1 MNERDVS
8 LLDHLMRAPIED
20 IKKAGIAPNYDMIE
34 VSKHNNLILPKKYRK
49 DGNQFNDLS
58 LKHVLILVLNH

>member
-1 MNERDVS
+1 MAMNERDVS

-34 VSKHNNLILPKKYRK
+34 VNFLKY
-49 DGNQFNDLS
+49 
-58 LKHVLILVLNH
+58 